1 MTQKRCRAAGS
12 VSADP
17 EREEEISAP
26 TEADNVPLVTYRK
39 SRPVPLGDECRLFGI
54 PEQVSNSSFP
64 SGTKMRAKSLWMC
77 PEYSSNRKRLFFLLS
92 QGHNWK

>member
-26 TEADNVPLVTYRK
+26 TEADNVPLVTCRK
-39 SRPVPLGDECRLFGI
+39 SCPVPLGDECHF
-54 PEQVSNSSFP
+54 PESVVWNP
-64 SGTKMRAKSLWMC
+64 TA
-77 PEYSSNRKRLFFLLS
+77 S
-92 QGHNWK
+92 Q